1 MVRIAVALLAVAVAL
16 PAVAFSAAAE
26 PMNAQAARHFVAGK
40 HFSFTCFEGSVGS
53 GRIFH
58 DGSVA
63 GVVRMGGNGAT
74 RFMHLPP
81 GTLYAKGDAIC
92 SNVKGAFFNPC
103 FNLDK
108 TSDRSF
114 RGAISGFGFAY
125 CDFTRRGRG
134 ETVTASVAPDAGAA
148 PRASIRRGRRPA
160 AAKPAESKPAEA
172 KPAEAK
178 PAEAKTAASRPVAAP
193 SQPVTAAPLPPVEQA
208 GMRSSIAP

>member
-1 MVRIAVALLAVAVAL
+1 MVVRIAVALVAVAAAF
-16 PAVAFSAAAE
+16 PAFAE
-26 PMNAQAARHFVAGK
+26 TMNAEAARHFVAGK
-40 HFSFTCFEGSVGS
+40 HFSFTCFEGSIGS

-63 GVVRMGGNGAT
+63 GVVRMGGTGPT
-74 RFMHLPP
+74 RFVHMPP
-81 GTLYAKGDAIC
+81 GTLYVKGDAIC

-125 CDFTRRGRG
+125 CDFRRGGRG
-134 ETVTASVAPDAGAA
+134 ETIQASVAPDITSAIS
-148 PRASIRRGRRPA
+148 RSSIRRGR
-160 AAKPAESKPAEA
+160 KPAEV
-172 KPAEAK
+172 K
-178 PAEAKTAASRPVAAP
+178 PAEAKTAESKPVAAP
-193 SQPVTAAPLPPVEQA
+193 TQPVTAAPLPAVEQT